1 MDVVLFPCGFKLHLY
16 WLFIKP
22 GEIQTENSL
31 FFYQMGT
38 DHETYTDRF
47 YTPIFEPV
55 VNPALDQALVLEV
68 CGNNQFCVF
77 DFQTTG
83 SQSFAQA
90 SVESFEQYE
99 IAVQNIDIGS
109 YQTY

>member
-1 MDVVLFPCGFKLHLY
+1 
-16 WLFIKP
+16 
-22 GEIQTENSL
+22 
-31 FFYQMGT
+31 MGT
-38 DHETYTDRF
+38 DHETNTDRS

-83 SQSFAQA
+83 SQGFAQA
-90 SVESFEQYE
+90 SVESFIQYE
-99 IAVQNIDIGS
+99 IAVQNTEIGS
-109 YQTY
+109 YKISGSLSNQGGGIPWSNQAYSCDDISKLNFSTLLV